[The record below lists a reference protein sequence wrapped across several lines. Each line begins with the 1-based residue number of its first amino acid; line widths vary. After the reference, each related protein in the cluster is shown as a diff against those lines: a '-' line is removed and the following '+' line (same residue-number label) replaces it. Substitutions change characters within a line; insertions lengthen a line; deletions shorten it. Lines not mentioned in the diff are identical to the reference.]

1 MKLNTIKR
9 QISKAANARG
19 HRLTWGAPFGRS
31 GGPWGVFCKCSKCG
45 KEGQA
50 MESPAP
56 NQINAGGEVLAL
68 GCSTNIPGVYGPNDM
83 IG

>member
-1 MKLNTIKR
+1 
-9 QISKAANARG
+9 
-19 HRLTWGAPFGRS
+19 
-31 GGPWGVFCKCSKCG
+31 
-45 KEGQA
+45 